1 MDTGKSDLRTLQRE
15 RTALAQARAAAKL
28 LKVAP
33 SERANTLVSAAQRA
47 RTLEQRVIW
56 LQRAASAWAEPM
68 EAIAACRQGCSH
80 CCHVPVT
87 ISRAEAA
94 LLARASG
101 RRAARPV
108 HGVRPDALATEAEV
122 IAAQQ
127 RLQDR
132 PSPSPCPFLGD
143 AQCTVYAHRPMA
155 CRVLLNLDD
164 DELLCRLTHDAD
176 HSDAAPAPEAQ
187 VPYADARALKAL
199 ALAAQA
205 SSEFADIRDFFP
217 A

>member
-1 MDTGKSDLRTLQRE
+1 MDTGNPDLGTLQRE
-15 RTALAQARAAAKL
+15 RAALAQARAAAKL

-33 SERANTLVSAAQRA
+33 SERANTLVSVAQRA

-68 EAIAACRQGCSH
+68 ETIAACRKGCSH

-87 ISRAEAA
+87 ISRAEAV

-101 RRAARPV
+101 RRAAQPV

-127 RLQDR
+127 RLQHR
-132 PSPSPCPFLGD
+132 PSPSPCPFLHD
-143 AQCTVYAHRPMA
+143 AQCSVYAHRPMA

-164 DELLCRLTHDAD
+164 DELLCRLTRNAGDNDA
-176 HSDAAPAPEAQ
+176 APEAQ